1 MAKRAKTIDLLRVV
15 DLLQEHITPALC
27 RTVFGAVRKTERQ
40 RVWTLEALIRFW
52 TAVVLR
58 APKALSQALV
68 DSLEGRDPTFPR
80 IEASPEAFFQRCRDL
95 RPAFFAEVFQ
105 RFTTRLV
112 TAVPPRYAAEVAPV
126 RARFTAIVI
135 LDGSRLAAIAHRLK
149 LLWNERAVV
158 LPGCLLGVYDLGR
171 GLCRQLTFC
180 ADAAA
185 SEMTRAKAAVAALG
199 PDTLILGDR
208 LYGTA
213 DFFAALAHQHCW
225 GVVRRNRQLSLH
237 KLQRLRKRRIH
248 GGLLEDWLVRAG
260 TGASAPRQVLRYIR
274 WRRGGTRYEVLTNV
288 LAPARLSAEEA
299 LDLYPYRWSV
309 ERMFF
314 DLKEVLNLNRL
325 YAANPNAVAMQV
337 YAAAIVYNAA
347 RRKSGGR
354 LSNSRRRSSTPRS
367 PRPPISTCIGN
378 SGNARFGRDTA
389 ACISVSSAA
398 AVAGS
403 ERHRSPCRSNTEP
416 TTVARAGSVPR
427 AVTGSR
433 SLMCAVADVSRSYLS
448 GDEFNGNLGHGDGGP
463 RGGRPQPDVAYPIL

>member
-1 MAKRAKTIDLLRVV
+1 MAQRAKTIDLLRVV

-95 RPAFFAEVFQ
+95 RPAVFAEVFQ

-135 LDGSRLAAIAHRLK
+135 LDG
-149 LLWNERAVV
+149 
-158 LPGCLLGVYDLGR
+158 
-171 GLCRQLTFC
+171 
-180 ADAAA
+180 
-185 SEMTRAKAAVAALG
+185 
-199 PDTLILGDR
+199 
-208 LYGTA
+208 
-213 DFFAALAHQHCW
+213 
-225 GVVRRNRQLSLH
+225 
-237 KLQRLRKRRIH
+237 
-248 GGLLEDWLVRAG
+248 LLEDWLVRAG

-274 WRRGGTRYEVLTNV
+274 WRRGGTRDEVLTNV

-337 YAAAIVYNAA
+337 YAAAIVYNTLRVAQSEGAAQVGWAPEQLSPAKFYPKVATATYLYLHRQQWEREIRMRYRHLHLRLVGGRRRWVRAAPEPVQVEHRADHRRTRRFCPA
-347 RRKSGGR
+347 RRHWKSF
-354 LSNSRRRSSTPRS
+354 
-367 PRPPISTCIGN
+367 
-378 SGNARFGRDTA
+378 AH
-389 ACISVSSAA
+389 V
-398 AVAGS
+398 
-403 ERHRSPCRSNTEP
+403 
-416 TTVARAGSVPR
+416 
-427 AVTGSR
+427 
-433 SLMCAVADVSRSYLS
+433 
-448 GDEFNGNLGHGDGGP
+448 
-463 RGGRPQPDVAYPIL
+463 RGGRRFTKLSWR

>member
-15 DLLQEHITPALC
+15 ALLQEHITPALC
-27 RTVFGAVRKTERQ
+27 RTVFGAVRTTERQ

-58 APKALSQALV
+58 APKALTQALV
-68 DSLEGRDPTFPR
+68 DSLEGRDPTYPR

-105 RFTTRLV
+105 RFTARLV

-199 PDTLILGDR
+199 RDTLVLGDR
-208 LYGTA
+208 LYGPA
-213 DFFAALAHQHCW
+213 DFFAALGHQHCW

-248 GGLLEDWLVRAG
+248 SGVLEDWLVRAG
-260 TGASAPRQVLRYIR
+260 TGATAPRQLRRYIR

-337 YAAAIVYNAA
+337 YA
-347 RRKSGGR
+347 
-354 LSNSRRRSSTPRS
+354 S
-367 PRPPISTCIGN
+367 PRPRTSTCIGN
-378 SGNARFGRDTA
+378 SGNARFGRGTA
-389 ACISVSSAA
+389 ICIFVSSPAA
-398 AVAGS
+398 RRVRGFID
-403 ERHRSPCRSNTEP
+403 
-416 TTVARAGSVPR
+416 GPR
-427 AVTGSR
+427 ARPAGQSW
-433 SLMCAVADVSRSYLS
+433 
-448 GDEFNGNLGHGDGGP
+448 GP
-463 RGGRPQPDVAYPIL
+463 RPGARGLRTPRGLAWQVAQGWRDRDRRGKGRSSFLRSCASRRRRSRPAPCATSSSLARTRASSSSRGSSASRCAGPSTATPSHA